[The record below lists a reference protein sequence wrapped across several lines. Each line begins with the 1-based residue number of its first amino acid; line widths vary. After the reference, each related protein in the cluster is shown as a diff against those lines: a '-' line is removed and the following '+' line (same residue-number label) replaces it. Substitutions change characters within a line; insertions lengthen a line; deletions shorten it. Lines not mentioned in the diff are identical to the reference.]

1 MPLLS
6 IHPISSVPRIL
17 RRAPP
22 GIYSYPPP
30 SSSIPMERVSLSP
43 ARSVRVGF
51 LGSATEPAVVRFIA
65 HGLSAGA
72 VDLLHDAGAT
82 AAILVGGYACVFAF
96 NDLTRREVLQQN
108 LSRKLVHMLSGLLF
122 LASWPISGTLYLC

>member
-1 MPLLS
+1 M
-6 IHPISSVPRIL
+6 
-17 RRAPP
+17 
-22 GIYSYPPP
+22 
-30 SSSIPMERVSLSP
+30 
-43 ARSVRVGF
+43 
-51 LGSATEPAVVRFIA
+51 VRFIA

-72 VDLLHDAGAT
+72 EDLLHDAGAT

-122 LASWPISGTLYLC
+122 LASWPIFRGTLLCCLCSSGELLEACGEWSVIDVR